1 MKQNYNVA
9 IYMRLSRDDGDD
21 RESES
26 IENQR
31 DIITNFM
38 SGHKELQLYKE
49 YSDDGYTGTNFNR
62 PDFKRMISDMED
74 GKIDCIIT
82 KDLSR
87 FGRDHIETGY
97 YLERLLPMKNIR
109 YIAIGDG
116 VDTLKA
122 EGLQFLTFKLSFNDY
137 YAQDISNKVK
147 SVKRRKI
154 EKGEYQ
160 GTIAPYGYKK
170 DTKEKN
176 HLVIDE
182 EAAKVV
188 YSIFD
193 MYVNRDM
200 SSTQIAK
207 TLNKN
212 KVESPAVYLKIPTF
226 MKHESRSPLGYLWE
240 RMQISRIL
248 GNQVYLGAVVGG
260 KYKKISHKVDK
271 VKCLNKKDYVVVKD
285 KHEAIIPIDMW
296 DRAQEKLKKFKFEKK
311 TVYNHSLKKFVYCGD
326 CGAKATYRS
335 RKNIR
340 KDGTVS
346 GEYNI
351 YICSRAGLTQG
362 CRAKSIRAEAL
373 EEIVK
378 GKIIEEMNK
387 IIYSKNEIVS
397 IYEKAEKIA
406 KRKEN
411 NISDEL
417 SRLKAVLN
425 QKEEMIKE
433 IYNDKLNGFI
443 LQEDFNKFYEQLTK
457 EKEEVVGLIEK
468 YEKKQNE
475 LSTENPKDAYL
486 KMAEIAENILN
497 LEDFTEEI
505 YSELIERIEID
516 RNHNVKIK
524 LKFGVEDTVRIE
536 EKVKEVI

>member
-31 DIITNFM
+31 DIITSFM

-160 GTIAPYGYKK
+160 GTIPPYGYKK

-193 MYVNRDM
+193 MYVNKDM
-200 SSTQIAK
+200 SSTQIAR
-207 TLNKN
+207 TLNTN
-212 KVESPAVYLKIPTF
+212 KVETPAVYLKIPTF
-226 MKHESRSPLGYLWE
+226 VKKESRSPLGYLWE
-240 RMQISRIL
+240 RMQITRIL
-248 GNQVYLGAVVGG
+248 GNQVYIGAVVGG
-260 KYKKISHKVDK
+260 KYKKVSHKVDK
-271 VKCLNKKDYVVVKD
+271 VKALNKKDYVVVED
-285 KHEAIIPIDMW
+285 KHEAIIEKDMW
-296 DRAQEKLKKFKFEKK
+296 NKAQEKLKNFKFEKK
-311 TVYNHSLKKFVYCGD
+311 TAYNHSLKKFVYCAD

-335 RKNIR
+335 RKNIK

-362 CRAKSIRAEAL
+362 CRAKAIRAEIL
-373 EEIVK
+373 EDIVK
-378 GKIIEEMNK
+378 GKIVEEMNK
-387 IIYSKNEIVS
+387 IIYSKNEIMS

-406 KRKEN
+406 RRKEN
-411 NISDEL
+411 SVADEL
-417 SRLKAVLN
+417 SRLNGILK

-443 LQEDFNKFYEQLTK
+443 LAEDFNKFYEQVIK
-457 EKEEVVGLIEK
+457 EKEEVVCLIDK

-475 LSTENPKDAYL
+475 LKTEDRKENYL
-486 KMAEIAENILN
+486 EMVRIAENL
-497 LEDFTEEI
+497 LKLQDFTEEI

-516 RNHNVKIK
+516 RNRNVKIK
-524 LKFGVEDTVRIE
+524 LKFGIEDTI
-536 EKVKEVI
+536 KQKKQ